1 MYMYE
6 PYFEI
11 SSCIPFFM
19 SNVNEI
25 DVRCIHLEDKDIQN
39 VDLSGGRV
47 SGAIKL
53 YFQPYIWPYTCTH
66 LVNI

>member
-11 SSCIPFFM
+11 SSCIHFFM

-25 DVRCIHLEDKDIQN
+25 DVWCIHLEDKDIQN
-39 VDLSGGRV
+39 VDLSRRRV
-47 SGAIKL
+47 SGAIQL
-53 YFQPYIWPYTCTH
+53 YFR
-66 LVNI
+66 L